1 MPLPTSL
8 APDSL
13 QVNQFAR
20 ELGEAARASWIG
32 TVSSRSRMMIRL
44 ALVTGITTALLF
56 AIRGLSFPLA
66 DVWEPTFTCLAL
78 LTVAAFYRFVRPA
91 ANFVLTLKA
100 LTVLVAYSTLY
111 AMLMYA
117 IATCGRPLVDG
128 ALARADETLGLSA
141 PATVSWANANP
152 LMAWILWAA
161 YFSLIPQ
168 TILVIVWL
176 GLRGRSERLDTFL
189 VRFMLA
195 SLITAIGFYF
205 WPAAGTYGSVYNLAV
220 PDYCAKCFSHLCE
233 LRSGAQTVITWR
245 GTQGLITF
253 PSFHTIWALLL
264 AGAFIG
270 SRLFWPLALL
280 NALVV
285 FSTITT
291 GMHYYADVLA
301 GIAVTIVV
309 IAATRI
315 SRTQPSVE
323 SPRTAATA

>member
-44 ALVTGITTALLF
+44 ALMTGVVTVLLF
-56 AIRGLSFPLA
+56 NFRGLSFPLA
-66 DVWEPTFTCLAL
+66 DVWEPTLTCLAL
-78 LTVAAFYRFVRPA
+78 VGVAAFYRYVRPA
-91 ANFVLTLKA
+91 ANFVLTAKA
-100 LTVLVAYSTLY
+100 LAVLVGYSTLY

-117 IATCGRPLVDG
+117 IATCGRPLVDA

-141 PATVSWANANP
+141 PATVAWANQHP
-152 LMAWILWAA
+152 TIAWILWAA

-176 GLRGRSERLDTFL
+176 GLRGRSERLDSFL

-205 WPAAGTYGSVYNLAV
+205 WPATGTYGSVYNLAV

-233 LRSGAQTVITWR
+233 LRSGTQTVITWR

-264 AGAFIG
+264 AAAFIG

-291 GMHYYADVLA
+291 GMHYYSDVLA
-301 GIAVTIVV
+301 GIVVTIVV

-315 SRTQPSVE
+315 PRAQPSVE
-323 SPRTAATA
+323 RSLTAVTA